1 MAEKNF
7 TKKGLRGLFFMV
19 LTVVLGSF
27 VASCD
32 NEEYDGFG
40 EAITSTEVI
49 KKPSQDTIPEKAP
62 ELDFYLIPVHEANGN
77 QLSIADT
84 IGERTTNTYW
94 IQSGK
99 AKLSLK
105 EYDYITEMKYK
116 VLNVAY
122 ANANK
127 SMAEP
132 EISDVNGSKR
142 YVTKCSFSMEDG
154 NVGYINADSY
164 QRTEKV
170 NGQAHTWPYA
180 KLGSFEI
187 ISLNNVDKAAT
198 RGEMYIADSCYT
210 EVKANLHYV
219 YENSN
224 VPAFDVILTDTCFRK
239 FLAADDVDH
248 WDVENKSRKVLTS
261 TTERCD
267 FTKVAYKKSGDVER
281 LEKSIVLNYGIFPI
295 DEYELLVKSFSFGNG
310 MNGAINFGTAQFN
323 RTEGSWTVNRRDFTY
338 GAGFATPMGDNINTK
353 YTGFSESADYNDGD
367 VRVEF
372 PMIDMSIREGNTN
385 VNSIAGDDWYDKARF
400 NNNIVADYQGYTQ
413 NVSEDVILKKEAVH
427 QTFEGWDDA
436 SEKKTITLW
445 TIHTEIDYVI
455 RNSDGSEER
464 THYSF
469 DFGWSFGP
477 KSKWSVF
484 ADSNSYYTGNVV
496 ANVSSSQKSKDAKDG
511 AVWNW
516 NENSH
521 SFIADVNV
529 ANGVQHDEWEA
540 VTVNDITI
548 TRNGNVH
555 NFGHDDYSM
564 TDGGAKL
571 GGATSTDS
579 EDVYP
584 YTHSLTFG
592 MGGVTDT
599 KTVNG
604 EIHVAKAAPEIPTF
618 FGQLESMSFIVSNN
632 PEHTDYL
639 YTALAHLKGGRV
651 IPGVW
656 NKNGEIKWY
665 VEDEQAGSNNLN
677 GCAYDHSTGKW
688 VPVRGWDSPDCLQYD
703 TQEGANADNQSYAT
717 ALQWNWD
724 EGAMVSG
731 HPSVTTDR
739 ISYTMDNGVVSVVDA
754 RHGVSLGSWTYKQ

>member
-1 MAEKNF
+1 MAEKKIE
-7 TKKGLRGLFFMV
+7 KKGLRGLFFMV

-27 VASCD
+27 VACD
-32 NEEYDGFG
+32 NEFKDDNID
-40 EAITSTEVI
+40 AITATEVI
-49 KKPSQDTIPEKAP
+49 KKGQPQDTIPEKAP

-132 EISDVNGSKR
+132 EVSDVNGSKR

-170 NGQAHTWPYA
+170 NGQSHTWPYA
-180 KLGSFEI
+180 KLASFDI
-187 ISLNNVDKAAT
+187 VSLNNVEKAAT
-198 RGEMYIADSCYT
+198 RGEYIADSCYT
-210 EVKANLHYV
+210 EVKTNLHYV
-219 YENSN
+219 YGNSN
-224 VPAFDVILTDTCFRK
+224 IPAFDVLLVDTCHRK
-239 FLAADDVDH
+239 FLAEDDIESSNVRDENR
-248 WDVENKSRKVLTS
+248 DVTSKTTEVYAFKISNIMKSGETKTLDKS
-261 TTERCD
+261 TTLLYEI
-267 FTKVAYKKSGDVER
+267 K
-281 LEKSIVLNYGIFPI
+281 PI
-295 DEYELLVKSFSFGNG
+295 DEWEQETKSFAYSYKESSNVVYGE
-310 MNGAINFGTAQFN
+310 T
-323 RTEGSWTVNRRDFTY
+323 TVNRTDGPWTY
-338 GAGFATPMGDNINTK
+338 YRRPFVYTEIYVTP
-353 YTGFSESADYNDGD
+353 
-367 VRVEF
+367 
-372 PMIDMSIREGNTN
+372 
-385 VNSIAGDDWYDKARF
+385 AGDRIEVKYNGFTEGVKYDDGRVQAEAPVLDINVQDAGGTVESLGSDGWYERARF
-400 NNNIVADYQGYTQ
+400 KNTVNANYCGYPQ
-413 NVSEDVILKKEAVH
+413 SVSETVLLRKEAVH
-427 QTFEGWDDA
+427 QTFEGWDEA
-436 SEKKTITLW
+436 SEKKTISLW

-477 KSKWSVF
+477 KSNWSVF
-484 ADSNSYYTGNVV
+484 AENNSYYTGNVI

-511 AVWNW
+511 AKWQW

-604 EIHVAKAAPEIPTF
+604 EIHVAKAAPEVPTF

-651 IPGVW
+651 VPGVW
-656 NKNGEIKWY
+656 DKNGEIKWFL
-665 VEDEQAGSNNLN
+665 EDEQAGSSNLN
-677 GCAYDHSTGKW
+677 GCAYEHSTGKW

-739 ISYTMDNGVVSVVDA
+739 ISYSMQDGVVSVVDA